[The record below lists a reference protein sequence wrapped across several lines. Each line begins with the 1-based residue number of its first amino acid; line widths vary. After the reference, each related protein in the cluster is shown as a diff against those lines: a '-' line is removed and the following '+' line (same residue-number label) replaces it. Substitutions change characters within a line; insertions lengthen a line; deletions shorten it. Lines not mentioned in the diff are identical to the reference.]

1 MNPFEVMIPITMF
14 AVIGFVIW
22 SFFKARQTKQMF
34 EAQGKF
40 HDKIL
45 DRFSSSQ
52 DLIAFVQTPEGSRFI
67 ERFGE
72 QPTMSPFDRSLS
84 SIRTGIII
92 TFLSAGMITVGALI
106 DVRLDENGALLLGLL
121 GLFLGAG
128 FLVAAYASHR
138 LARQWGLLEHKA
150 MDQSNV

>member
-1 MNPFEVMIPITMF
+1 MSPFEAVIPVTLF
-14 AVIGFVIW
+14 VVIGFVMW
-22 SFFKARQTKQMF
+22 SFFKARQTRHML
-34 EAQGKF
+34 ETQGKF

-72 QPTMSPFDRSLS
+72 QPASSPIDRSLT

-92 TFLSAGMITVGALI
+92 TFLGAGMMTVGAMI
-106 DVRLDENGALLLGLL
+106 DVRLDENGPLLLGLL
-121 GLFLGAG
+121 GVFLGVG

-138 LARQWGLLEHKA
+138 LARQWGLLDNKTVN
-150 MDQSNV
+150 QPNI